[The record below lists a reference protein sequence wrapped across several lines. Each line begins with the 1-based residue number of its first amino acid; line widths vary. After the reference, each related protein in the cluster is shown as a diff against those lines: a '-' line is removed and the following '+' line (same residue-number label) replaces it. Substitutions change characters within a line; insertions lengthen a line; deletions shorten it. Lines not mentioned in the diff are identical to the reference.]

1 MCPTPYGSLGCDVH
15 DLMVVLEVH
24 HGDAAPWGCI
34 ILLRDRRVQP
44 ASPDEGEGWE
54 GTRTIHGI
62 RGEMGLNIKKNF
74 FLAARSAKLR

>member
-24 HGDAAPWGCI
+24 HSDTAPWGCI

-54 GTRTIHGI
+54 GGMTALLPASGRFGAHWGSPLVLTS
-62 RGEMGLNIKKNF
+62 LCQ
-74 FLAARSAKLR
+74 S